1 MIANGVD
8 QIKMGQVR
16 LELALVA
23 VTKCLT
29 KSYLKKEG
37 DKGQY
42 IVKGSGG
49 SWVDRLC
56 SQQPESKQK

>member
-42 IVKGSGG
+42 IVKGSIMN
-49 SWVDRLC
+49 
-56 SQQPESKQK
+56 KFI